1 MLIEKKKGNQSLV
14 SSNLKNWGREMTN
27 MQSKVGGRS
36 AGEQYPGFQ
45 KKKSAW
51 SDDFDQS
58 FPNLD
63 IIGMLAQR
71 VLVGIEH
78 AL

>member
-36 AGEQYPGFQ
+36 AGE
-45 KKKSAW
+45 
-51 SDDFDQS
+51 
-58 FPNLD
+58 
-63 IIGMLAQR
+63 
-71 VLVGIEH
+71 
-78 AL
+78 